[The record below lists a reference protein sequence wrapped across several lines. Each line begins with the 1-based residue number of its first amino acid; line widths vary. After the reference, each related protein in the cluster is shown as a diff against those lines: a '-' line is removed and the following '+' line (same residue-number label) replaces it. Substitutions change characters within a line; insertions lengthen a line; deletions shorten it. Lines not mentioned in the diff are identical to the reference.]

1 MSIIVDSAIDLPTV
15 AKFSKFEVWYKH
27 PEGSKLI
34 FEVKTIV
41 KSVNVWQSYKQERD
55 CIVHFVCLANALLKD
70 EESDEK
76 SRSCL

>member
-1 MSIIVDSAIDLPTV
+1 MSIIVDNAIDLPWRNSPS
-15 AKFSKFEVWYKH
+15 SKF
-27 PEGSKLI
+27 GTNIQSKLI